1 MSDTAQT
8 LESLADLKQKGII
21 TEEEFQQQKS
31 KILNNAFAPTPAAT
45 ITKGDDSDLS
55 PKWQERFAFFDTYG
69 NPNSP
74 SAKQALN
81 RQGLGYKLRIQ
92 ANWTAFFFTIIYLL
106 VLGLWRRALA
116 IFAVNAAVNIALVI
130 AGYSGLA
137 TAFGFGISAY
147 CMWTTNYAY
156 YLKRRGLDS

>member
-8 LESLADLKQKGII
+8 LESLADLKQKGIL

-31 KILNNAFAPTPAAT
+31 NILNKAFAPTPAAT
-45 ITKGDDSDLS
+45 IAKGDDSDLS

-74 SAKQALN
+74 GAKQALSE
-81 RQGLGYKLRIQ
+81 QGLGYKLRIQ
-92 ANWTAFFFTIIYLL
+92 ANWIAFFFSIIYLL
-106 VLGLWRRALA
+106 VLGLWKRALA
-116 IFAVNAAVNIALVI
+116 IFAVNIGVNVVLEI

-137 TAFGFGISAY
+137 TAFSFGIAAY
-147 CMWTTNYAY
+147 CMWTTNFAY
-156 YLKRRGLDS
+156 YRKRRGLDG